1 MSIRIIPNP
10 LQNSTPDPELLLKIE
25 SFFRFVSAITALLFA
40 ATVGAHHSVPVNF
53 DTNSSHTVTGKL
65 VKTKWVNPHSQMQ
78 VEVTSD
84 DGSKEV
90 WLIEMNAINTIRRL
104 GKKMGFTTDDF
115 VVGETITVG
124 GWLGRHHR
132 AIYFRTAKLQSGQE
146 IIWQSRLDPDLA
158 KIQQD

>member
-1 MSIRIIPNP
+1 LRIAASIC
-10 LQNSTPDPELLLKIE
+10 S
-25 SFFRFVSAITALLFA
+25 VSAIATLLYA
-40 ATVGAHHSVPVNF
+40 SAVHAHHSVPVNF

-65 VKTKWVNPHSQMQ
+65 IKTKWVNPHSQMQ
-78 VEVTSD
+78 VEVTLD
-84 DGSKEV
+84 DGSIEV

-115 VVGETITVG
+115 VVGQTITVG

-132 AIYFRTAKLQSGQE
+132 AIYFRTAKLESGQE

>member
-1 MSIRIIPNP
+1 MNIAPASRSFAM
-10 LQNSTPDPELLLKIE
+10 LSGLLLGGVV
-25 SFFRFVSAITALLFA
+25 F
-40 ATVGAHHSVPVNF
+40 AHHSVPVNF

-65 VKTKWVNPHSQMQ
+65 IKTKWVNPHSQLQ
-78 VEVTSD
+78 VEVTTD
-84 DGSKEV
+84 DGGAEV

-104 GKKMGFTTDDF
+104 VKKMGFTTDDF
-115 VVGETITVG
+115 IIGETITVG

-132 AIYFRTAKLQSGQE
+132 AIYFRAAKLASGQE